1 MAASARGPAGG
12 AVAVAPRLS
21 PHLPQ
26 SVAIR
31 LDDRTDQHVYD
42 SVPDSPKLCPA
53 FMAAPFGSIV
63 PPSKAL
69 RSNLLLMLQVSVRA

>member
-31 LDDRTDQHVYD
+31 LDDRTDQHD

-69 RSNLLLMLQVSVRA
+69 RSNMLLMLQVSVRA